1 MRPLMRLA
9 SASACGRPMVA
20 SISAVGAP
28 LSFTSLMLSTGAKGL
43 SASLI
48 PSSVTSS
55 GRLPITMRI
64 DRSSGLSC
72 GVAEPGLEQRVAH
85 CQHDRPDE
93 DADQAEADE
102 AADHPGEDEQQ
113 RQVGAALDEDRPHAV
128 VDGGGGH
135 SHDQEERAPTRG
147 APPREANVRPAP
159 HPA

>member
-9 SASACGRPMVA
+9 SASACGRLMVV
-20 SISAVGAP
+20 SMSAVGAP
-28 LSFTSLMLSTGAKGL
+28 LSFTSFTLSTGVKGL
-43 SASLI
+43 SASLM
-48 PSSVTSS
+48 PSSDTSS

-64 DRSSGLSC
+64 DRSLGLSC

-113 RQVGAALDEDRPHAV
+113 RQVGAALDEDRPHDV
-128 VDGGGGH
+128 VDGGGDH
-135 SHDQEERAPTRG
+135 SPHQEENAPARG
-147 APPREANVRPAP
+147 AAP
-159 HPA
+159 GEPNN